1 MKKIKWLL
9 FSITSLLFAILICVK
24 ISWEIDMKYWM
35 PMLLVF
41 LMFGNVSF
49 NQFLES

>member
-1 MKKIKWLL
+1 MKKMKWLL
-9 FSITSLLFAILICVK
+9 FSITALLFAALICVK
-24 ISWEIDMKYWM
+24 ISWEIDMKYWI

-41 LMFGNVSF
+41 LVYGGVSF